1 VTQDQFAL
9 VSEKVFGTPEDNLT
23 KNIELFGQTFTNVEL
38 VRQSWKASKA
48 TLPGR
53 EPTEL
58 QSATLP
64 LRHSFLGPNGT
75 RFARAI

>member
-1 VTQDQFAL
+1 VTQDQYAL

-53 EPTEL
+53 EP
-58 QSATLP
+58 P
-64 LRHSFLGPNGT
+64 PY
-75 RFARAI
+75 

>member
-9 VSEKVFGTPEDNLT
+9 VLEKVFGTPEDNLT
-23 KNIELFGQTFTNVEL
+23 KNIELFGQPLTIVEL

-53 EPTEL
+53 EP
-58 QSATLP
+58 P
-64 LRHSFLGPNGT
+64 FY
-75 RFARAI
+75 